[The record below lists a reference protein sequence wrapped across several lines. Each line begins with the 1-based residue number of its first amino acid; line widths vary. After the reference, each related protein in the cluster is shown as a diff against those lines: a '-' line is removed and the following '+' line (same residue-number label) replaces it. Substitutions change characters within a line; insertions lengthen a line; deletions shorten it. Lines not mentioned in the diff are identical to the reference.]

1 MIEAIVRFSVR
12 NKLMVFLFTATV
24 AAFGIFSLTRLPIG
38 ATPDVTNNQ
47 VQVITTS
54 RNLSTLDVEKFL
66 TYPVEM
72 EMANLPGVQEIRSVS
87 KFGLSVVTIVFD
99 ENLGTYLPRQLIAEK
114 IESASEA
121 IPEGYGKPF
130 MGPVSTGLG
139 EIYQYT
145 LEVKPGYEERYSP
158 MELRS
163 IQDWMVKRQ
172 LSGIDGVVEVNTWG
186 GLLKQYEVA
195 VDPARL
201 KELDVTLDEVYQ
213 AVSEN
218 NSVAGGSYIERNGQ
232 SYFVRGEGLVQDLD
246 DIRNIVVDSRAGSP
260 VLVRHLA
267 EVQFGRANRFGA
279 ITGNG
284 EGEKVMGQVMMLKGA
299 NPKAV
304 IDRVKERV
312 AEVQETLPEGVYIN
326 PFLDRSEL
334 IGRTTATIAEN
345 LILGALIVIF
355 VVVLLLGSWRS
366 GLVVA
371 SIIPLSLLFA
381 LSLMYLT
388 GVDANLMSLGAID
401 FGIIID
407 GAVIIVE
414 YISYKINVR
423 RKGLMG
429 LSGEERL
436 HARDSLSIDGAS
448 KMMKSAVFGQV
459 IIIIV
464 LVPILTLSGVEGK
477 MFRPM
482 ALTFSF
488 ALLGAMVF
496 GFTFVPAISA
506 LFIKASN
513 RERRTISARLMDF
526 LNRLYAPTIA
536 WSLNHKK
543 AVVIMA
549 AILLGG
555 SGFLF
560 TRMGAEF
567 VPTLDEGDFVIQPV
581 LKTGTSLGETI
592 EIMTRIEKIVKT
604 FPETRQVVSRI
615 GAAEVP
621 TDPMSMEETD
631 VIIALKRK
639 GSWTT
644 AETKD
649 ELADKYK
656 ERIQEKIPGLEI
668 EFTQPIEM
676 RFNELITGVR
686 ADLAIKVFG
695 DDLEVLNQKGDEI
708 QQLMRDIPG
717 AADVVLEKT
726 TGLPEMLVSYNRKKL
741 ASLGLNIADI
751 NRLINFAF
759 AGASV
764 GTVYEGERRFDLV
777 VRLTQESRNSVEDLH
792 NLMITLPGGS
802 QIPMG
807 EVADISYSKGPAQIS
822 RDETRRRIVVGVNVR
837 GRDLESV
844 VEDAA
849 DVISRKV
856 DLPPGYFVEYGGQF
870 ENLRSAR
877 QRLLVVVPVALLLIF
892 IMLHFAFGSIRPAI
906 LVFSAVPLSAVGGI
920 LFLWMRGMPF
930 SISAGVGFVA
940 LFGVSVLNG
949 IVLID
954 HYHDLRN
961 SGMTDLKELILAGA
975 RQRLRPVLLTAT
987 STAFGFFPMA
997 FSTGAGAE
1005 VQRPLAT
1012 VVVGGL
1018 VTATL
1023 LTLVVLPVLY
1033 CLMEDRS
1040 KLQKFGIPKWLT
1052 ILLVLLAPAVL
1063 NAQRPVSPEEAVQL
1077 ALENNAGILA
1087 SDLKLKAAKKRT
1099 STAWDLDKTEFTA
1112 SYDEN
1117 NIAADNTD
1125 PITVFGVSQQL
1136 KFPLVYMA
1144 EKKVLKSGEEV
1155 QLYRHRINQ
1164 RELTRNVLVA
1174 YYDVIYF
1181 EKIEEHY
1188 QALDSLFSVYADAV
1202 EMKQQSGEGNRLDV
1216 LLARTKNEEVAL
1228 KLMQASEDR
1237 STAMKRL
1244 EGLLQLDEEFT
1255 LSLDALPRL
1264 DVEESDPSGHPEML
1278 MQNAAGEM
1286 AGNEWKVNKMN
1297 WLPDISIGYFQG
1309 TNDVENTPIYRG
1321 FEVGLAF
1328 PLFFGSQSAK
1338 VKSSRM
1344 EMEAARLEYQ
1354 NFGIQLSGRREALMA
1369 QYRKHARTLEIYET
1383 NRKAQAGEMMKVARK
1398 SFDSGQIS
1406 VLEYVTIMDQA
1417 RQVMLDYLNSLR
1429 AYNRTV
1435 LEINYLVL

>member
-12 NKLMVFLFTATV
+12 QKLMVFLFTATV
-24 AAFGIFSLTRLPIG
+24 AAFGVFSLTQLPIG

-72 EMANLPGVQEIRSVS
+72 EMSNLPGVQEIRSVS

-99 ENLGTYLPRQLIAEK
+99 EDMGTYLPRQLIAEK
-114 IESASEA
+114 IEAASEA

-145 LEVKPGYEERYSP
+145 LEVKPGYEERYSA

-172 LSGIDGVVEVNTWG
+172 LSGIKGVVEVNTWG
-186 GLLKQYEVA
+186 GYLKQYEAA
-195 VDPARL
+195 VDPGKL
-201 KELDVTLDEVYQ
+201 KALDVTLEQVYT

-218 NSVAGGSYIERNGQ
+218 NSVAGGSYIERSGQ

-246 DIRNIVVDSRAGSP
+246 DIRNIVVQNSNGTP
-260 VLVRHLA
+260 VLVRHVA
-267 EVQFGRANRFGA
+267 NVQYGSANRFGA

-304 IDRVKERV
+304 IDRVKARV
-312 AEVQETLPEGVYIN
+312 EEVQETLPEGVYVN

-334 IGRTTATIAEN
+334 IGRTTSTIAEN

-414 YISYKINVR
+414 YISYKINIR
-423 RKGLMG
+423 RKGLNA
-429 LSGEERL
+429 LSADERL
-436 HARDSLSIDGAS
+436 HARDALSVEGAS
-448 KMMKSAVFGQV
+448 KMMKSAVFGQI

-464 LVPILTLSGVEGK
+464 LIPILTLSGVEGK

-506 LFIKASN
+506 LFIKPSN
-513 RERRTISARLMDF
+513 NEKRTISDRLMDF

-536 WSLNHKK
+536 WAMDHKK
-543 AVVIMA
+543 VVIILA
-549 AILLGG
+549 ALLLGG

-560 TRMGAEF
+560 SRMGAEF

-592 EIMTRIEKIVKT
+592 EMMTRIEKIVKS

-621 TDPMSMEETD
+621 TDPMSLEETD
-631 VIIALKRK
+631 VIITLTGK
-639 GSWTT
+639 GDWTT

-649 ELADKYK
+649 ELADKFK
-656 ERIQEKIPGLEI
+656 ERIQEKIPGIEI

-695 DDLEVLNQKGDEI
+695 DDMDVLNQKGEQI
-708 QQLMRDIPG
+708 RALMQEIPG

-726 TGLPEMLVSYNRKKL
+726 TGLPEMLVTYDRKKL
-741 ASLGLNIADI
+741 ATLGLNIADI
-751 NRLINFAF
+751 NRLINAAF
-759 AGASV
+759 AGRTV

-777 VRLTQESRNSVEDLH
+777 VRLREESRNSFEDLK
-792 NLMITLPGGS
+792 NLMITLPGGDI
-802 QIPMG
+802 IPVR
-807 EVADISYSKGPAQIS
+807 EVANISYSKGPAQIS

-844 VEDAA
+844 VEDAGA
-849 DVISRKV
+849 MIEDKV
-856 DLPPGYFVEYGGQF
+856 DFPPGYYVEYGGQF

-877 QRLLVVVPVALLLIF
+877 QRLMVVVPVALLLIF

-920 LFLWMRGMPF
+920 LFLWLRGMPF

-949 IVLID
+949 IVLIE
-954 HYHDLRN
+954 HYHDLRR
-961 SGMTDLKELILAGA
+961 SGMTDLKELILTGA

-1040 KLQKFGIPKWLT
+1040 RLRKYGMPTWLA
-1052 ILLVLLAPAVL
+1052 VLLLFFVPL
-1063 NAQRPVSPEEAVQL
+1063 GINAQKPLSPGEAVDV
-1077 ALENNAGILA
+1077 ALENNAGIQA
-1087 SDLKLKAAKKRT
+1087 SRLRVSAAEER
-1099 STAWDLDKTEFTA
+1099 SSSAWDLDKTGVYV

-1117 NIAADNTD
+1117 NIAADNAD
-1125 PITVFGVSQQL
+1125 PITVFGVQQSL
-1136 KFPLVYMA
+1136 KFPLVYVA
-1144 EKKVLKSGEEV
+1144 EKKVLEADEER
-1155 QLYRHRINQ
+1155 QLYNHRLNQ
-1164 RELTRNVLVA
+1164 RELTLNVLTA
-1174 YYDVIYF
+1174 YYDVVF
-1181 EKIEEHY
+1181 FNNVERHY
-1188 QALDSLFSVYADAV
+1188 QSLDSLYTVYASAA
-1202 EMKQQSGEGNRLDV
+1202 ESRRKSGEGNRLDALV
-1216 LLARTKNEEVAL
+1216 ARSKKDEVAL
-1228 KLMQASEDR
+1228 LLMRALEDKK
-1237 STAMKRL
+1237 AAVNRL
-1244 EGLLQLDEEFT
+1244 ANLLQSEEEFVVE
-1255 LSLDALPRL
+1255 LDSLPRL
-1264 DVEESDPSGHPEML
+1264 QIQEPGLGGHPGLL
-1278 MQNAAGEM
+1278 MQQAVGEV
-1286 AGNEWKVNKMN
+1286 ALAKLKVHKMN
-1297 WLPDISIGYFQG
+1297 WLPDISLGYFQG
-1309 TNDVENTPIYRG
+1309 TNNMENTPVYRG
-1321 FEVGLAF
+1321 FEVGLAI
-1328 PLFFGSQSAK
+1328 PLFFGSQSSK
-1338 VKSSRM
+1338 VKSAGK
-1344 EMEAARLEYQ
+1344 EMEAAVMEYR
-1354 NFGIQLSGRREALMA
+1354 NFEKQLSGRLEALMGEN
-1369 QYRKHARTLEIYET
+1369 RKYAGSLEIFESSG
-1383 NRKAQAGEMMKVARK
+1383 RAQASEMMNVARK
-1398 SFDSGQIS
+1398 SFDAGEIS
-1406 VLEYVTIMDQA
+1406 VLEYVAVMDQA
-1417 RQVMLDYLNSLR
+1417 RKLFLDHLESLR

-1435 LEINYLVL
+1435 MEINYLLP

>member
-1 MIEAIVRFSVR
+1 MIESIVRFSVR
-12 NKLMVFLFTATV
+12 HKLMVFLFTATV
-24 AAFGIFSLTRLPIG
+24 AALGIFSLSRLPIG

-72 EMANLPGVQEIRSVS
+72 EMANLPGVKEIRSVS

-99 ENLGTYLPRQLIAEK
+99 DDMGTYLPRQLIAEK
-114 IESASEA
+114 IEAASEN
-121 IPEGYGKPF
+121 IPEGFGKPF

-145 LEVKPGYEERYSP
+145 LEVKPGYENRYNS

-172 LSGIDGVVEVNTWG
+172 LSRIKGVVEVNTWG
-186 GLLKQYEVA
+186 GYLKQYEVA
-195 VDPARL
+195 VDPAKL
-201 KELDVTLDEVYQ
+201 KALNITLDEVFT
-213 AVSEN
+213 AVSDN
-218 NSVAGGSYIERNGQ
+218 NNVAGGSYIERSGQ
-232 SYFVRGEGLVQDLD
+232 SYFVRGEGLVENLE
-246 DIRNIVVDSRAGSP
+246 DIRNIVVKGRSGKP
-260 VLVRHLA
+260 VLVRDLA
-267 EVQFGRANRFGA
+267 KVQFGHANRFGA

-304 IDRVKERV
+304 IERVKEKA

-334 IGRTTATIAEN
+334 IGRTTTTIAEN

-381 LSLMYLT
+381 LTLMYLT

-414 YISYKINVR
+414 YISFKIHR
-423 RKGLMG
+423 RRHGLLELG
-429 LSGEERL
+429 DSERQ
-436 HARDSLSIDGAS
+436 HARNSISIEGAS

-464 LVPILTLSGVEGK
+464 LIPILTLSGVEGK

-496 GFTFVPAISA
+496 GFTFVPAVSS
-506 LFIKASN
+506 LFLKASVQQKK
-513 RERRTISARLMDF
+513 TFSDKFMDF
-526 LNRLYAPTIA
+526 LNKLYAPTID
-536 WSLNHKK
+536 WSLSHKK
-543 AVVIMA
+543 IVILLAAVV
-549 AILLGG
+549 LLGTG
-555 SGFLF
+555 ILF
-560 TRMGAEF
+560 SRMGGEF

-592 EIMTRIEKIVKT
+592 EIMTRIEEIAKT

-631 VIIALKRK
+631 VIITLIPK
-639 GSWTT
+639 GEWVS
-644 AETKD
+644 ADTKD
-649 ELADKYK
+649 ELANRFK
-656 ERIQEKIPGLEI
+656 ERILEKIPGIEI

-695 DDLEVLNQKGDEI
+695 DHLETLNAKGQEI
-708 QQLMRDIPG
+708 QQLMEEVPG

-726 TGLPEMLVSYNRKKL
+726 TGLPEMLVNYNRKKI
-741 ASLGLNIADI
+741 ASLGVNIADL
-751 NRLINFAF
+751 NKVVNTAF
-759 AGASV
+759 AGATV

-777 VRLTQESRNSVEDLH
+777 VRYNKGSRESIADLRNTYVS
-792 NLMITLPGGS
+792 LPGGS
-802 QIPMG
+802 RIPLR
-807 EVADISYSKGPAQIS
+807 EVATIDYSKGPAQIS

-844 VEDAA
+844 VEEARERIEKE
-849 DVISRKV
+849 VE
-856 DLPPGYFVEYGGQF
+856 LPPGYYVEYGGQF

-877 QRLLVVVPVALLLIF
+877 RRLMIVVPIALILIF
-892 IMLHFAFGSIRPAI
+892 IMLHFAFGSIRPAL
-906 LVFSAVPLSAVGGI
+906 LVFSAVPLSAVGGV
-920 LFLWMRGMPF
+920 LFLWLRGMPF

-949 IVLID
+949 IVLIE
-954 HYHDLRN
+954 HYNDLKQ
-961 SGMTDLKELILAGA
+961 SGMSNLRERVIQGA
-975 RQRLRPVLLTAT
+975 RERLRPVLLTAA

-1033 CLMEDRS
+1033 CLMEDRDRVRRFFRPNS
-1040 KLQKFGIPKWLT
+1040 LA
-1052 ILLVLLAPAVL
+1052 VLLLLFIPSIV
-1063 NAQRPVSPEEAVQL
+1063 NAQQPVTPAEAVDI
-1077 ALENNAGILA
+1077 ALENNGMIRA
-1087 SDLKLKAAKKRT
+1087 SELRLKAAGEMKG
-1099 STAWDLDKTEFTA
+1099 TAWDIEKTGVFVN
-1112 SYDEN
+1112 YDESN
-1117 NIAADNTD
+1117 LGHNGE
-1125 PITVFGVSQQL
+1125 PLTVFGVSQNF
-1136 KFPLVYMA
+1136 KFPLVYVGQKKLLDSA
-1144 EKKVLKSGEEV
+1144 EEI
-1155 QLYRHRINQ
+1155 QLYRHRINK
-1164 RELTRNVLVA
+1164 RILTRKVLKA
-1174 YYDVIYF
+1174 YYDVVYF
-1181 EKIEEHY
+1181 KSLKANYEE
-1188 QALDSLFSVYADAV
+1188 LDSLYSMYAKGARRRFQAGEANSLAV
-1202 EMKQQSGEGNRLDV
+1202 MMALSKKDEANLKLVKTLEDLSSARLRLKSIVQGENSYAVTHDSLPKLMVGGY
-1216 LLARTKNEEVAL
+1216 EVASNPALAL
-1228 KLMQASEDR
+1228 K
-1237 STAMKRL
+1237 
-1244 EGLLQLDEEFT
+1244 
-1255 LSLDALPRL
+1255 
-1264 DVEESDPSGHPEML
+1264 
-1278 MQNAAGEM
+1278 NAEGEM
-1286 AGNEWKVNKMN
+1286 ALKEWSVEKMN
-1297 WLPDISIGYFQG
+1297 WLPDINVSYFRG
-1309 TNDVENTPIYRG
+1309 TNDYADARVYEG
-1321 FEVGLAF
+1321 VEVGLAF
-1328 PLFFGSQSAK
+1328 PLFFSGQNAQ
-1338 VKSSRM
+1338 VKSKRLKK
-1344 EMEAARLEYQ
+1344 EAARLEYIDYENQ
-1354 NFGIQLSGRREALMA
+1354 VSWKMGALKA
-1369 QYRKHARTLEIYET
+1369 EFRKYERALKIYET
-1383 NRKAQAGEMMKVARK
+1383 RSRQLATGLMQTARK
-1398 SFDSGQIS
+1398 SYETGEINM
-1406 VLEYVTIMDQA
+1406 LEYITVLDQSQ
-1417 RQVMLDYLNSLR
+1417 RIYLDYLASLHQ
-1429 AYNRTV
+1429 YNNTV
-1435 LEINYLVL
+1435 IEINYFIP

>member
-1 MIEAIVRFSVR
+1 MIESIVRFSVR
-12 NKLMVFLFTATV
+12 HKLMVFLFTATV
-24 AAFGIFSLTRLPIG
+24 AALGVFSLTRLPIG

-99 ENLGTYLPRQLIAEK
+99 DDMGTYLPRQLIAEK
-114 IESASEA
+114 IEAASEN
-121 IPEGYGKPF
+121 IPEGFGKPF

-145 LEVKPGYEERYSP
+145 LEVEPGYEDRYNSI
-158 MELRS
+158 ELRT

-172 LSGIDGVVEVNTWG
+172 LSGIKGVVEVNTWG
-186 GLLKQYEVA
+186 GYLKQYEVA

-201 KELDVTLDEVYQ
+201 KALDVTLGDVFT
-213 AVSEN
+213 AVSDN
-218 NSVAGGSYIERNGQ
+218 NNVAGGGYIERSGQ
-232 SYFVRGEGLVQDLD
+232 SYFVRGEGLVGSLE
-246 DIRNIVVDSRAGSP
+246 DIRNIVVDGRSGNP
-260 VLVRHLA
+260 VLVKDLA
-267 EVQFGRANRFGA
+267 EVKFGHANRFGA

-284 EGEKVMGQVMMLKGA
+284 QGEKVMGQVMMLKGA

-304 IDRVKERV
+304 IERVKKQV

-334 IGRTTATIAEN
+334 IGRTTTTIAEN

-381 LSLMYLT
+381 LTLMYLT

-414 YISYKINVR
+414 YISYKIHSR
-423 RKGLMG
+423 RHGLLNLG
-429 LSGEERL
+429 DSERQQ
-436 HARDSLSIDGAS
+436 ARNSLSIEGAT

-496 GFTFVPAISA
+496 GFTFVPAVSS
-506 LFIKASN
+506 LFLKASD
-513 RERRTISARLMDF
+513 REKKTFSDRLMEF
-526 LNRLYAPTIA
+526 LNRLYAPTIDWA
-536 WSLNHKK
+536 LSHKK
-543 AVVIMA
+543 VVILLA
-549 AILLGG
+549 AMVLGG
-555 SGFLF
+555 TGFIF
-560 TRMGAEF
+560 SRMGAEF

-592 EIMTRIEKIVKT
+592 EIMTRIEKIAKT

-631 VIIALKRK
+631 VIITLKPK
-639 GSWTT
+639 GDWVS
-644 AETKD
+644 ADTKD
-649 ELADKYK
+649 ELANRFK
-656 ERIQEKIPGLEI
+656 ERIMEQIPGIEI

-695 DDLEVLNQKGDEI
+695 DDLDVLNAKGRQI
-708 QQLMRDIPG
+708 QRLMEEVPG

-726 TGLPEMLVSYNRKKL
+726 TGLPEMLVTYNRKKI
-741 ASLGLNIADI
+741 ASLGLNIKEL
-751 NRLINFAF
+751 NKVVNTAF
-759 AGASV
+759 AGATV

-777 VRLTQESRNSVEDLH
+777 VRFNQHSRESISDLRNTYVS
-792 NLMITLPGGS
+792 LPSGGR
-802 QIPMG
+802 IPLR
-807 EVADISYSKGPAQIS
+807 EVANIEFAKGPAQIS

-844 VEDAA
+844 VEAA
-849 DVISRKV
+849 RERIGQEVE
-856 DLPPGYFVEYGGQF
+856 LPAGYYVEYGGQF

-877 QRLLVVVPVALLLIF
+877 QRLMIVVPIALILIF
-892 IMLHFAFGSIRPAI
+892 IMLHFAFGSIRPAL
-906 LVFSAVPLSAVGGI
+906 LVFSAVPLSTVGGV
-920 LFLWMRGMPF
+920 LFLWLRGMPF

-949 IVLID
+949 IVLIE
-954 HYHDLRN
+954 HYNDLKQ
-961 SGMTDLKELILAGA
+961 SGMSNLRERVVQGA

-1033 CLMEDRS
+1033 CLMEDRERVRRFF
-1040 KLQKFGIPKWLT
+1040 LPNRLAG
-1052 ILLVLLAPAVL
+1052 LLLLFMPAFL
-1063 NAQRPVSPEEAVQL
+1063 NAQNPITPEEAVNV
-1077 ALENNAGILA
+1077 ALENNAMIQA
-1087 SDLKLKAAKKRT
+1087 SDLRVDAAEARKG
-1099 STAWDLDKTEFTA
+1099 TAWDIEKTGVYLN
-1112 SYDEN
+1112 YDEN
-1117 NIAADNTD
+1117 NIAHNND
-1125 PITVFGVSQQL
+1125 PITVWGVNQSF
-1136 KFPLVYMA
+1136 KFPLIYVAQRKVLESAGEIQLYRNRIDKN
-1144 EKKVLKSGEEV
+1144 ELTQKVLK
-1155 QLYRHRINQ
+1155 
-1164 RELTRNVLVA
+1164 A
-1174 YYDVIYF
+1174 YYDVVYF
-1181 EKIEEHY
+1181 KSRMKKFQE
-1188 QALDSLFSVYADAV
+1188 LDSLYSIYSKGAEKRF
-1202 EMKQQSGEGNRLDV
+1202 KTGESNRLEVMMASSKRDEVHLKLVAAQENLSTAQKKLNSLIQGENNYSVAIDSITKLRVEDV
-1216 LLARTKNEEVAL
+1216 GIVSNPALAL
-1228 KLMQASEDR
+1228 K
-1237 STAMKRL
+1237 
-1244 EGLLQLDEEFT
+1244 
-1255 LSLDALPRL
+1255 
-1264 DVEESDPSGHPEML
+1264 
-1278 MQNAAGEM
+1278 NAQGEM
-1286 AGNEWKVNKMN
+1286 ALKEWSAEKLN
-1297 WLPDISIGYFQG
+1297 WLPDINVGYFRG
-1309 TNDVENTPIYRG
+1309 TNDSPGARVYEG

-1328 PLFFGSQSAK
+1328 PVFFGSQSAR
-1338 VKSSRM
+1338 VKSK
-1344 EMEAARLEYQ
+1344 RLEKEAVRKEYFSFERQ
-1354 NFGIQLSGRREALMA
+1354 IAQRIDQLKSDLRKNERVLEVYEQRSRDLAAGLLETA
-1369 QYRKHARTLEIYET
+1369 QKSYD
-1383 NRKAQAGEMMKVARK
+1383 AGEINM
-1398 SFDSGQIS
+1398 
-1406 VLEYVTIMDQA
+1406 LEYITALDQSQQITLNYLTTL
-1417 RQVMLDYLNSLR
+1417 RQ
-1429 AYNRTV
+1429 YNNTV
-1435 LEINYLVL
+1435 IEINYFIP

>member
-12 NKLMVFLFTATV
+12 HKLMVFLFTGTV
-24 AAFGIFSLTRLPIG
+24 VAFGIFALSRIPIG

-72 EMANLPGVQEIRSVS
+72 EMTNLPGVQEIRSVS

-99 ENLGTYLPRQLIAEK
+99 ESMGTYLPRQLIAEK
-114 IESASEA
+114 INSASES

-130 MGPVSTGLG
+130 MGPISTGLG

-145 LEVKPGYEERYSP
+145 LEVKPGYENRYSP

-163 IQDWMVKRQ
+163 VQDWMVKRQ
-172 LSGIDGVVEVNTWG
+172 LSGIQGVVEVNTWG
-186 GLLKQYEVA
+186 GYLKQYEVA
-195 VDPARL
+195 VDPDKL
-201 KELDVTLDEVYQ
+201 KSLDISLDEVFK
-213 AVSEN
+213 AVQEN
-218 NSVAGGSYIERNGQ
+218 NNVAGGSYIERSGQ
-232 SYFVRGEGLVQDLD
+232 SYFVRGEGLIEDLD
-246 DIRNIVVDSRAGSP
+246 DIRNIVVKKYGGNP
-260 VLVRHLA
+260 VLIRHVADVR
-267 EVQFGRANRFGA
+267 FGSANRFGA

-284 EGEKVMGQVMMLKGA
+284 QGEKVMGQVMMLKGA
-299 NPKAV
+299 NPNAV
-304 IDRVKERV
+304 IGRVKARV
-312 AEVQETLPEGVYIN
+312 EEIQKTLPEGVYIN

-334 IGRTTATIAEN
+334 IGRTTTTIAEN

-371 SIIPLSLLFA
+371 SIIPLSLFFA

-414 YISYKINVR
+414 YISSKIYLK
-423 RKGLMG
+423 RKGLIA
-429 LSGEERL
+429 LNAEERL
-436 HARDSLSIDGAS
+436 HARDSVAVEGAS

-464 LVPILTLSGVEGK
+464 LIPILTLSGVEGK

-496 GFTFVPAISA
+496 GFTFVPAVSA
-506 LFIKASN
+506 LFISAPKK
-513 RERRTISARLMDF
+513 ERRTISDRLMDF

-536 WSLNHKK
+536 WAMDHKK
-543 AVVIMA
+543 IVIIMA
-549 AILLGG
+549 ALLLGG

-560 TRMGAEF
+560 SRMGAEF

-581 LKTGTSLGETI
+581 LKTGTSLGETV
-592 EIMTRIEKIVKT
+592 EMMTRIEKIVKT

-631 VIIALKRK
+631 VIITLTRK
-639 GSWTT
+639 STWTS
-644 AETKD
+644 AKTKD
-649 ELADKYK
+649 ELANKFK
-656 ERIQEKIPGLEI
+656 ERIQEKIPGIEI

-686 ADLAIKVFG
+686 ADLAIKIFG
-695 DDLEVLNQKGDEI
+695 DDIEMLNRKGE
-708 QQLMRDIPG
+708 QVRELMKSIPG

-726 TGLPEMLVSYNRKKL
+726 TGLPEMLVTYNRQKM
-741 ASLGLNIADI
+741 ASLGINISDV
-751 NRLINFAF
+751 NRLISAAF
-759 AGASV
+759 AGVTV
-764 GTVYEGERRFDLV
+764 GTVYEGQRRFDLV
-777 VRLTQESRNSVEDLH
+777 VRYDNDSRNSIEDLE
-792 NLMITLPGGS
+792 NLLVALPGGEK
-802 QIPMG
+802 IPVR
-807 EVADISYSKGPAQIS
+807 EVAEIAYSKGPAQIS
-822 RDETRRRIVVGVNVR
+822 RDEARRRIVVGVNVR

-849 DVISRKV
+849 AMID
-856 DLPPGYFVEYGGQF
+856 DQLELPPGYYVEYGGQF

-877 QRLLVVVPVALLLIF
+877 RRLAVVVPVALLLIF
-892 IMLHFAFGSIRPAI
+892 IMLHFAFGSIRPAL

-920 LFLWMRGMPF
+920 LFLWLRGMPF

-949 IVLID
+949 IVLIE
-954 HYHDLRN
+954 HYHDLRRA
-961 SGMTDLKELILAGA
+961 GMQDLKELILTGA

-1023 LTLVVLPVLY
+1023 LTLVVLPVLF

-1040 KLQKFGIPKWLT
+1040 KWRKFWFPNWLAV
-1052 ILLVLLAPAVL
+1052 VLLMIIPVGAA
-1063 NAQRPVSPEEAVQL
+1063 AQKPVSPEEAVAI
-1077 ALENNAGILA
+1077 ALENNKSIR
-1087 SDLKLKAAKKRT
+1087 AAQYQKEAAEARI
-1099 STAWDLDKTEFTA
+1099 STAWDIPKTNVYA
-1112 SYDEN
+1112 GYDEN
-1117 NIAADNTD
+1117 NIAADNED
-1125 PITVFGVSQQL
+1125 PITVWGIQQDL
-1136 KFPLVYMA
+1136 SFPLVYIA
-1144 EKKVLKSGEEV
+1144 QKKVLKASAEVEMYLHRLEERRLI
-1155 QLYRHRINQ
+1155 Q
-1164 RELTRNVLVA
+1164 EVLAA
-1174 YYDVIYF
+1174 YYDVAYF
-1181 EKIEEHY
+1181 SEVQCLY
-1188 QALDSLFSVYADAV
+1188 QTTDSLYSAYADAINKKK
-1202 EMKQQSGEGNRLDV
+1202 MAGEGTRLDV
-1216 LLARTKNEEVAL
+1216 LMAKVKKEEVTVSL
-1228 KLMQASEDR
+1228 KQASEDR
-1237 STAMKRL
+1237 QSALKYLNT
-1244 EGLLQLDEEFT
+1244 LLQSDSLVEI
-1255 LSLDALPRL
+1255 SLDTLVRL
-1264 DVEESDPSGHPEML
+1264 KLQKSDPAGNPGVL
-1278 MQNAAGEM
+1278 MQNARGEM
-1286 AGNEWKVNKMN
+1286 ALSQLNVHKMN
-1297 WLPDISIGYFQG
+1297 WLPDISLGYFRG
-1309 TNDVENTPIYRG
+1309 TNNVENAPVYHG

-1328 PLFFGSQSAK
+1328 PVFFGSQQSKVRSA
-1338 VKSSRM
+1338 RL
-1344 EMEAARLEYQ
+1344 EMEASQMEYQ
-1354 NFGIQLSGRREALMA
+1354 DYQQRLTGKQEMLLSE
-1369 QYRKHARTLEIYET
+1369 YRKLADALDTYQKARNLQIAEMI
-1383 NRKAQAGEMMKVARK
+1383 NFAGK
-1398 SFDSGQIS
+1398 SFEVGEIS
-1406 VLEYVTIMDQA
+1406 SLEYVTISAQA
-1417 RQVMLDYLNSLR
+1417 LEMKLEFLR
-1429 AYNRTV
+1429 NLRDYNRIV
-1435 LEINYLVL
+1435 LEINYLLP

>member
-24 AAFGIFSLTRLPIG
+24 SAFGIFSLSRLPIG

-99 ENLGTYLPRQLIAEK
+99 EDMGTYLPRQLISEK
-114 IESASEA
+114 LNAASEA

-139 EIYQYT
+139 EIFQYT
-145 LEVKPGYEERYSP
+145 LEVEPGYEEHFSP

-172 LSGIDGVVEVNTWG
+172 LSGTEGVVEVNTWG
-186 GLLKQYEVA
+186 GFLKQYEVA
-195 VDPARL
+195 VDPAKL
-201 KELDVTLDEVYQ
+201 KALDVTLEQVFS

-218 NSVAGGSYIERNGQ
+218 NNMAGGSYIERSGQ
-232 SYFVRGEGLVQDLD
+232 SYFVRGEGLVENLD
-246 DIRNIVVDSRAGSP
+246 DIRNIVVRNRAGTP
-260 VLVRHLA
+260 VLVRHVA
-267 EVQFGRANRFGA
+267 EVQFGSANRFGA

-299 NPKAV
+299 NSKAV

-312 AEVQETLPEGVYIN
+312 AEVQKTLPQGVYIN
-326 PFLDRSEL
+326 PFLDRSGL

-345 LILGALIVIF
+345 LVLGALIVIF

-371 SIIPLSLLFA
+371 AIIPLSLLFA
-381 LSLMYLT
+381 LSLMYMT

-414 YISYKINVR
+414 YISYKVNVR
-423 RKGLMG
+423 RKGLNE
-429 LSGEERL
+429 LSPDERL
-436 HARDSLSIDGAS
+436 HARDALSVEGAS
-448 KMMKSAVFGQV
+448 KMMKSAVFGQI

-464 LVPILTLSGVEGK
+464 LIPILTLSGVEGK

-488 ALLGAMVF
+488 ALIGAMVF

-506 LFIKASN
+506 LFIKASS
-513 RERRTISARLMDF
+513 REKRTISDRLMDF

-536 WSLNHKK
+536 WAMDHKK
-543 AVVIMA
+543 VVVILA
-549 AILLGG
+549 ALLLGG
-555 SGFLF
+555 SGFIF
-560 TRMGAEF
+560 TRLGAEF

-592 EIMTRIEKIVKT
+592 EIMTRIEKIVKS

-631 VIIALKRK
+631 VIITLIRK
-639 GSWTT
+639 GKWTT
-644 AETKD
+644 ADTKD
-649 ELADKYK
+649 ELADKFK
-656 ERIQEKIPGLEI
+656 ERIQAKIPGLEI

-695 DDLEVLNQKGDEI
+695 DDMDVLNQKGEQI
-708 QQLMRDIPG
+708 KELMHQIPG

-726 TGLPEMLVSYNRKKL
+726 TGLPEMLVTYNRKKL
-741 ASLGLNIADI
+741 ASLGLNIADV
-751 NRLINFAF
+751 NRLINVAF
-759 AGASV
+759 AGTTV

-777 VRLTQESRNSVEDLH
+777 VRLAKESRNSIEDLK
-792 NLMITLPGGS
+792 NLMVTLPGGS
-802 QIPMG
+802 IIPVG

-822 RDETRRRIVVGVNVR
+822 RDEARRRIVVGVNVR

-844 VEDAA
+844 VEDAGVLI
-849 DVISRKV
+849 DEKV
-856 DLPPGYFVEYGGQF
+856 DLPPGYYVEYGGQF

-920 LFLWMRGMPF
+920 LFLWLRGMPF

-949 IVLID
+949 IVLIE
-954 HYHDLRN
+954 HYNDLRR
-961 SGMTDLKELILAGA
+961 SGMTDLKELILSGA

-997 FSTGAGAE
+997 FSSGAGAE

-1040 KLQKFGIPKWLT
+1040 KLRKFGIPNWLT
-1052 ILLVLLAPAVL
+1052 VLVLLLVPVGL
-1063 NAQRPVSPEEAVQL
+1063 TAQKPLGPDEAVKI
-1077 ALENNAGILA
+1077 ALENNTGILA
-1087 SDLKLKAAKKRT
+1087 SDLKVKAAGART
-1099 STAWDLDKTEFTA
+1099 STAWDLDKTEVYV

-1117 NIAADNTD
+1117 NIAADNDD
-1125 PITVFGVSQQL
+1125 PITVWGVQQSL

-1144 EKKVLKSGEEV
+1144 GKKVLKAEEEI
-1155 QLYRHRINQ
+1155 QLYRHRMNQ
-1164 RELTRNVLVA
+1164 QELTLNVLTS
-1174 YYDVIYF
+1174 YYDVVYF
-1181 EKIEEHY
+1181 RCVEKHY
-1188 QALDSLFSVYADAV
+1188 QSLDSLYSIYARAADTRQKTGA
-1202 EMKQQSGEGNRLDV
+1202 GNRLDL
-1216 LLARTKNEEVAL
+1216 LLARSKKDEVAL
-1228 KLMQASEDR
+1228 MLLRASEDKK
-1237 STAMKRL
+1237 TAMQRL
-1244 EGLLQLDEEFT
+1244 SSLLQSEDEFEVAMD
-1255 LSLDALPRL
+1255 SLPRL
-1264 DVEESDPSGHPEML
+1264 NMQVPDLAGHPGLL
-1278 MQNAAGEM
+1278 MQNASGEM
-1286 AGNEWKVNKMN
+1286 ASKQLNVHKLN
-1297 WLPDISIGYFQG
+1297 WLPDINLGYFQG
-1309 TNDVENTPIYRG
+1309 TNEEENARVYRG

-1328 PLFFGSQSAK
+1328 PLFFGSQSSK
-1338 VKSSRM
+1338 VKSARLD
-1344 EMEAARLEYQ
+1344 MEAARMDYR
-1354 NFGIQLSGRREALMA
+1354 NFQRQLSGQLEALIG
-1369 QYRKHARTLEIYET
+1369 QNRKHARSLEVFESSGS
-1383 NRKAQAGEMMKVARK
+1383 AQASEMMHVARK
-1398 SFDSGQIS
+1398 SFEAGEIS
-1406 VLEYVTIMDQA
+1406 VLEYVTVMDQA
-1417 RQVMLDYLNSLR
+1417 RRLILDYMDSLR

-1435 LEINYLVL
+1435 LEINYLLP